1 MDAVLSCLVSD
12 RLSDGP
18 VGRDFLRELTAYLEL
33 DAGILLRE
41 FERAVGLALDALEL
55 EPGKAIIISPL
66 SSMLVKN
73 IIEERGFK
81 TALADVDPDTMTF
94 NMEVMQRMTED
105 PENAAIYADSPFGFL
120 PDMNRLQELELPMIE
135 DITNTF
141 GANTGNNRCGSY
153 GDIVLLRMEAGD
165 ILTVAGGTAVLS
177 SRKKYSTRIKKLI
190 EDWPSSRYL
199 TDMNS
204 SLGCAQLRDQEY
216 FFLKRQEMYRLFIDA
231 VRKGRHSAPVQTGE
245 GEQVFH
251 TFPVFIK
258 GGLRDVQSYARKK
271 GVITQQAFTDSI
283 ITNSEIEN
291 GDYQGARQI
300 YRRCLLFPLYPM
312 LSRSEIET
320 ISKVLSTLP

>member
-12 RLSDGP
+12 KLSDGP
-18 VGRDFLRELTAYLEL
+18 VGRDFLRELTVYLEL

-41 FERAVGLALDALEL
+41 FERAVGIALDALEI

-66 SSMLVKN
+66 SPMLVKN
-73 IIEERGFK
+73 IIEGRGLK
-81 TALADVDPDTMTF
+81 TSLADVDPDTMTY
-94 NMEVMQRMTED
+94 NLETVQRMTEE
-105 PENAAIYADSPFGFL
+105 PENAAIYVDSPFGFL
-120 PDMNRLQELELPMIE
+120 PDMNRLRELELPMIE
-135 DITNTF
+135 DVTNTF
-141 GANTGNNRCGSY
+141 GANTGETKCGSY
-153 GDIVLLRMEAGD
+153 GDIVLLRMEASD

-251 TFPVFIK
+251 AFPVFIK
-258 GGLRDVQSYARKK
+258 GGLREVQSYARKK
-271 GVITQQAFTDSI
+271 GVITRQAFSDSI
-283 ITNSEIEN
+283 ITNSGIEN